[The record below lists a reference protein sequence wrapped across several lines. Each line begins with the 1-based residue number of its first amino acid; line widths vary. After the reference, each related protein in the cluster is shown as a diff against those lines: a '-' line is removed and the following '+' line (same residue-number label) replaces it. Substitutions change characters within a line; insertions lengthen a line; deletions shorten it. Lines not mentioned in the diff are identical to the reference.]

1 MENAHAIS
9 LKLYSDQPLSLSCAG
24 VSQTFPKHQYGPAVR
39 GYFVVH
45 YILKGKG
52 TFLVDGVTYSLHAG
66 QGFLITPNVQTF
78 YISDEEDPW
87 EYLWLGFGGSVA
99 PQVISSAGLTQEEPV
114 FEALKFGKSLYQYTE
129 NIINHSKDNVVD
141 NMARIGS
148 LYQFFSCVAAS
159 NKETL
164 PTLILNPYVNKAVSY
179 IQAHISETLTVEQI
193 AGFVKLDRS
202 YFTAKFKEITGM
214 PPAKYIQN
222 FRLTMARHYLESST
236 LPIEEIAVKCGYQR
250 PESLTKV
257 FKKHYGISLT
267 SFRKQVV

>member
-1 MENAHAIS
+1 MENARAIS

-24 VSQTFPKHQYGPAVR
+24 ISQTFPKHQYGPAVR
-39 GYFVVH
+39 SYFVVH

-78 YISDEEDPW
+78 YIADEKDPW
-87 EYLWLGFGGSVA
+87 KYLWLGFGGQNA

-114 FEALKFGKSLYQYTE
+114 FEAAKFSQLLYQYTE
-129 NIINHSKDNVVD
+129 NIIDHAKDNVVD
-141 NMARIGS
+141 NMTRIGN

-164 PTLILNPYVNKAVSY
+164 PTLILNPYVNKAVAY
-179 IQAHISETLTVEQI
+179 IQAHIAETLTVE
-193 AGFVKLDRS
+193 ALADLVGLDRS
-202 YFTAKFKEITGM
+202 YFTAKFKEVTGM
-214 PPAKYIQN
+214 SPAKYIQN
-222 FRLTMARHYLESST
+222 FRLTMARHYLESSA
-236 LPIEEIAVKCGYQR
+236 LSVEEIAEKCGYQR

-257 FKKHYGISLT
+257 FKKHYGTSLV
-267 SFRKQVV
+267 SFRKQAT